1 MKILLVKPVTP
12 KGLVLNVVPPIGLG
26 YLATALR
33 RQGMKDVLIL
43 DCVKEGLDLAGFAV
57 KVKEIKPDLI
67 GFQVFSHDLNSLAES
82 LKIVKKIKPKMV
94 TVAGG
99 PHPSGFPEQ
108 MLKDFPRL
116 DYAFKGESEIGL
128 PRLVGKLA
136 GKKINLAKIPGLI
149 WRQGRAIK
157 INRQVFPEDLDSLGF
172 PAWDL
177 LKPNEYPNAPQ
188 GVFFKNLPVAPIMA
202 TRGCPY
208 QCTFCAGRTVTGLKI
223 RSRSVDHV
231 LAEIKLLNRDY
242 GVKEIHFLDDNFTL
256 NRRYVKE
263 FCQKLLNIS
272 LRISWCCPN
281 GIRMDTLDLGIL
293 QMMKAAGCYYV
304 SVGIESGSNRILK
317 LMKKSLTVEKI
328 TKQIKMIKKSGLAV
342 NGFFILGYPGE
353 TRKEME
359 RTIKFSQ
366 SLGLTRAAF
375 YNFLPLPGTE
385 AYRQL
390 VETGEIEGE
399 FDFSQIFQAETPYA
413 PKSVT
418 KEELKSLQQKAY
430 LQFYLRPAV
439 LWAMLKE
446 IKTLNQLKYI
456 LRRAFAYLNI
466 MH

>member
-33 RQGMKDVLIL
+33 RKGSQDVLIL
-43 DCVKEGLDLAGFAV
+43 DCVKEGLDLAGFAA
-57 KVKEIKPDLI
+57 KIKEIRPDLV
-67 GFQVFSHDLNSLAES
+67 GFQVFSHDLTSLAES
-82 LKIVKKIKPKMV
+82 LKIVKKIKPKVV

-108 MLKDFPRL
+108 MLKDFKRL
-116 DYAFKGESEIGL
+116 DYAFKGESEMGL
-128 PRLVGKLA
+128 PLLVKKLA
-136 GKKINLAKIPGLI
+136 GRKISLAKIPGLI
-149 WRQGRAIK
+149 WRSGRAVK
-157 INRQVFPEDLDSLGF
+157 INPQVFPENLDSLGF

-177 LKPNEYPNAPQ
+177 IKPNSYPNAPQ
-188 GVFFKNLPVAPIMA
+188 GVFFKNLPIAPIMA

-208 QCTFCAGRTVTGLKI
+208 QCAFCAGRTVTGLEI

-231 LAEIKLLNRDY
+231 LAEIELLNKDY

-256 NRRYVKE
+256 NRRFVKE
-263 FCQKLLNIS
+263 FCQKLLKS
-272 LRISWCCPN
+272 SRRISWCCPN
-281 GIRMDTLDLGIL
+281 GIRMDTLDLEIL

-317 LMKKSLTVEKI
+317 LMKKRLTVEKI
-328 TKQIKMIKKSGLAV
+328 AKQVKMIKKSGLSV

-359 RTIKFSQ
+359 RTIKFSR
-366 SLGLTRAAF
+366 SLGLTRVAF

-385 AYRQL
+385 AYAQL
-390 VETGEIEGE
+390 RRTKEIEKE
-399 FDFSQIFQAETPYA
+399 FDFSQTFQAETPYA
-413 PKSVT
+413 PKSVS
-418 KEELKSLQQKAY
+418 KEQLKRLQQKAY
-430 LQFYLRPAV
+430 LQFYLRPAI
-439 LWAMLKE
+439 LWEMVKE

-456 LRRAFAYLNI
+456 LRRAFAYLKI
-466 MH
+466 EY